1 MKISHDLYDDLKIL
15 HQLLLQETEY
25 LHDPIN
31 NPISPFLKPIQD
43 FTDKYPPET
52 ECPDTK
58 AKELLGG
65 EKTSTQEKKTILD
78 LINYLNEYKND
89 HIRLEKEFF
98 GIGIAVTSIALGLAI
113 YAGISLLSNPIGF
126 GVLLGIAVVAAL
138 AFLGKFI
145 REHYLANKKE
155 TSWLNV
161 FYNIP
166 ILIPAVTTYDLL
178 KTEVKNA
185 IKNIAPEQSQRKKRE
200 EEREASLNMPL
211 SFAAPP
217 VVGEAQ
223 VLKPTPKPPQE
234 EDLASAGGATT
245 PVENKLNEVNPATAI
260 TNTPLLAPAQ
270 KPPRRKTLPST
281 STATTTHKPNELT
294 KATTSAAQ
302 ASSTTTTTTTLLAAF
317 AAAPAST
324 TRTTATP
331 PLTTPTIT
339 LSTAPQDNATP
350 LLSSPPKPK
359 PPRRKPEVV
368 SPSQLVPFSAC

>member
-78 LINYLNEYKND
+78 LINYLTEHKND

-185 IKNIAPEQSQRKKRE
+185 IKNIAPEQSQRKERE
-200 EEREASLNMPL
+200 EERELTTRARLDMPT
-211 SFAAPP
+211 SFA
-217 VVGEAQ
+217 
-223 VLKPTPKPPQE
+223 PT
-234 EDLASAGGATT
+234 SAGSTSSSTTATGR
-245 PVENKLNEVNPATAI
+245 LTAAAP
-260 TNTPLLAPAQ
+260 TDESEKVVPPLLPPALQ
-270 KPPRRKTLPST
+270 KPERRKTAASPS
-281 STATTTHKPNELT
+281 ATTAPTLNKPVRSKPVRTEENAASAEAT
-294 KATTSAAQ
+294 TTSAAKESSTATITVVTAALTG
-302 ASSTTTTTTTLLAAF
+302 ASPTTTTVT
-317 AAAPAST
+317 AAAP
-324 TRTTATP
+324 
-331 PLTTPTIT
+331 PLIPTIL
-339 LSTAPQDNATP
+339 LSTAIQDNTP
-350 LLSSPPKPK
+350 FLSSPSRPRPARK
-359 PPRRKPEVV
+359 PPV
-368 SPSQLVPFSAC
+368 SPSQLVPSNAC